1 MLDMAKRMAK
11 DAVIKAAGTEIEKKI
26 AGATSNKPWGASSTM
41 LAEIAQS
48 TYDYQE
54 YTEVMA
60 CVWKRVGEKGV
71 NWRICYKALNLLDYL
86 IRNGSERSIEDS
98 KDHMYQL
105 RALQEFQYKSPEGKD
120 EGINVREKSKQI
132 CELLNDA
139 PRLKEERDKAR
150 QNRGKFSG
158 TSSEQMQGF
167 GSSSGG
173 GGGAK
178 KFGGMSSGDARSGGD
193 GGGGYASGGIGSK
206 GTEKP
211 WEPPSRAR
219 EAPSAP
225 APAASFAASADK
237 ISVNIPGRS
246 SAPKPTPP
254 KPVVAADPFAM
265 GGTDA
270 FSAGFDSGF
279 SASFGAPAPAP
290 AAPNFSATF
299 DAFGSAPAPA
309 PAPAPAFAA
318 SFGGGFDGAFGAAPT
333 PPPAMPAAPPPGF
346 GGVAPP
352 GAFGGGVFGGPDP
365 FADSSGFQA
374 AEPAKPVKEK
384 TAAELMMEKAMGG
397 ITLGP
402 NAHAPAPAAPKAV
415 GMAQLKGSAPAGA
428 PAPMGGMGGGM
439 GGMGGGMPGGMG
451 GMGGGMPGGGMP
463 GGMGG
468 MGGGMMGGGMMGGG
482 MMGGGMGGGTMGG
495 GVGGGMPGRMGG
507 MPPRPGMPGQI

>member
-26 AGATSNKPWGASSTM
+26 AEATSNKPWGASSTM

-60 CVWKRVGEKGV
+60 NVWKRVGEKGV

-167 GSSSGG
+167 GSSGGG

-178 KFGGMSSGDARSGGD
+178 KFGGMSSEEARSGGD

-206 GTEKP
+206 GAEKP
-211 WEPPSRAR
+211 WEPPARAR
-219 EAPSAP
+219 EAP
-225 APAASFAASADK
+225 
-237 ISVNIPGRS
+237 
-246 SAPKPTPP
+246 
-254 KPVVAADPFAM
+254 
-265 GGTDA
+265 
-270 FSAGFDSGF
+270 
-279 SASFGAPAPAP
+279 
-290 AAPNFSATF
+290 
-299 DAFGSAPAPA
+299 PAPA
-309 PAPAPAFAA
+309 PAPSFAA
-318 SFGGGFDGAFGAAPT
+318 SGG
-333 PPPAMPAAPPPGF
+333 
-346 GGVAPP
+346 
-352 GAFGGGVFGGPDP
+352 
-365 FADSSGFQA
+365 QN
-374 AEPAKPVKEK
+374 
-384 TAAELMMEKAMGG
+384 LRQ
-397 ITLGP
+397 
-402 NAHAPAPAAPKAV
+402 H
-415 GMAQLKGSAPAGA
+415 
-428 PAPMGGMGGGM
+428 
-439 GGMGGGMPGGMG
+439 
-451 GMGGGMPGGGMP
+451 
-463 GGMGG
+463 
-468 MGGGMMGGGMMGGG
+468 
-482 MMGGGMGGGTMGG
+482 
-495 GVGGGMPGRMGG
+495 
-507 MPPRPGMPGQI
+507 PRPLSRA